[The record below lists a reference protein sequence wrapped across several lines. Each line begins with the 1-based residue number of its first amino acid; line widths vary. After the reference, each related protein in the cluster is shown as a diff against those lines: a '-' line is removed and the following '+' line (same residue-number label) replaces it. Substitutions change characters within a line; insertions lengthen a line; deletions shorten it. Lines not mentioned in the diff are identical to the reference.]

1 MWKLNFNIK
10 KKQWN
15 KRIALE
21 IENKKLL
28 PQTKLFEVHRKRY
41 FVTGWKDARRGR
53 RGALTATYLS
63 EIFDTIRKSF
73 GRSIKSSVQKTDAS
87 VFMDG

>member
-1 MWKLNFNIK
+1 M
-10 KKQWN
+10 
-15 KRIALE
+15 
-21 IENKKLL
+21 ENKKLL

-53 RGALTATYLS
+53 RGALTATHLS